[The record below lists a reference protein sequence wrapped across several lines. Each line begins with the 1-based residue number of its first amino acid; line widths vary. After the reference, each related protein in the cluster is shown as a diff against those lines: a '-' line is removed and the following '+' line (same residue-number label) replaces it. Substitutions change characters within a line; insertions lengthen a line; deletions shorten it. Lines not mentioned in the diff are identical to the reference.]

1 MNCIVGQ
8 SGGPTSVINST
19 LAGVIK
25 AAFDKDFDKV
35 FGSRHG
41 IEGIINDNIVE
52 FDKDKFNE
60 NYERLMARPA
70 AALGSCRYKLPEDLE
85 DEVYEKIFNRLKDL
99 EVSHLVYIGG
109 NDSMD
114 TVMKLNAYRKK
125 NKIEGIY
132 IMGAPKTI
140 DNDLFGMDHSP
151 GFGSAAKFVAG
162 HLKTVRIDA
171 DIYDLESVSVVEIM
185 GRNAGWLTASA
196 LLANQER
203 EMVNLVYLSEMDLS
217 KEELLEDVKRAL
229 TRDKNVII
237 AVSEGFM
244 DRDGYFKTSHVQSHD
259 SGFNHPMVAGV
270 GKNISDYIH
279 EQLDIKTKAIELN
292 VLQRTS
298 MLISETDAKEAYQ
311 LGYKA
316 IEYGVEGHSGVV
328 STLYRDEKADD
339 YRVIYDYVEVETI
352 ANKEKKIPSD
362 WFDEKNNSFDQ
373 KLIDYLQPLIKGE
386 IKQEMVDGLPVFIN
400 LDELIK

>member
-41 IEGIINDNIVE
+41 IEGIINDKIVE
-52 FDKDKFNE
+52 FDKEKFNG

-70 AALGSCRYKLPEDLE
+70 AVLGSCRYKLPEDLN
-85 DEVYEKIFNRLKDL
+85 DQVYKEIFDKL
-99 EVSHLVYIGG
+99 EELEISHFVYIGG

-125 NKIEGIY
+125 NNIEGIY

-151 GFGSAAKFVAG
+151 GFGSAAKFVAS
-162 HLKTVRIDA
+162 HLTTIRVDA

-196 LLANQER
+196 LLANHDR
-203 EMVNLVYLSEMDLS
+203 EVVNLVYLSEMKLS
-217 KEELLEDVKRAL
+217 KEDILEDVKKAL
-229 TRDKNVII
+229 KRDSNVVI

-244 DRDGYFKTSHVQSHD
+244 DDESYFKTSHVQSHD
-259 SGFNHPMVAGV
+259 TGFNHPMVAGV

-298 MLISETDAKEAYQ
+298 LLISETDALEAYN

-316 IEYGVEGHSGVV
+316 IEYGLEGHSGVV
-328 STLYRDEKADD
+328 STLYRDEEAED
-339 YRVIYDYVEVETI
+339 YKVIYDYVEVETI
-352 ANKEKKIPSD
+352 ANKEKKIPLD
-362 WFDEKNNSFDQ
+362 WFDEKENAFDD
-373 KLIDYLQPLIKGE
+373 KLIAYLKPLINGE
-386 IKQEMVDGLPVFIN
+386 IKQEMLDGLPVFIK
-400 LDELIK
+400 LEDLLK